1 MHRRKLPLLHLLL
14 LTAAAIWSP
23 PLITAS
29 TSPPGK
35 FAVDGTVLELNDSN
49 FDDAIASIDNLLVD
63 FYAPWCGHCKR
74 LSPELDVAAPVLAKW
89 DVPIVIAKL
98 DADKYTKIRDR
109 YDVDGYPTL
118 KLFMHGV
125 PVDYD
130 GPRKAE
136 SLIKQLRKFVIP
148 DVSLLESDS
157 AIDNFVL
164 AAGKQF
170 PIFIGFG
177 LNETVIGKLAGK
189 YKKKSWFAV
198 ARGFSEDVMVKYD
211 FDKVPALVS
220 IHPAHN
226 EQHVFYGPFEE
237 DFLEDYIRQN
247 QLPLSFPLTIDILKQ
262 LGEEKRKVVLTI
274 MDDVSDEKSLKLI
287 RTLKSAASANRDLL
301 FSYVGVKQWEEF
313 ADTFDVNKK
322 TKLPRLVV
330 WDGNEKYFLVEGLES
345 LDEEDQGSQISLFLE
360 GYRAGRTIEKTLSG
374 PSFMGFINSLIGIR
388 SVYIL
393 VFIVAVTM
401 LIRHVTEDEEGS
413 VPRTIKTEGEITD
426 AGSSESRSEGQK
438 EYRPEDKED

>member
-1 MHRRKLPLLHLLL
+1 
-14 LTAAAIWSP
+14 
-23 PLITAS
+23 
-29 TSPPGK
+29 
-35 FAVDGTVLELNDSN
+35 
-49 FDDAIASIDNLLVD
+49 
-63 FYAPWCGHCKR
+63 
-74 LSPELDVAAPVLAKW
+74 
-89 DVPIVIAKL
+89 
-98 DADKYTKIRDR
+98 
-109 YDVDGYPTL
+109 
-118 KLFMHGV
+118 MHGV
-125 PVDYD
+125 PVDYE

-136 SLIKQLRKFVIP
+136 SLIEQLRKFVIP

-157 AIDNFVL
+157 AIDNFVV

-177 LNETVIGKLAGK
+177 LNETVIGSLAGK
-189 YKKKSWFAV
+189 YKEKSGFAV
-198 ARGFSEDVMVKYD
+198 ARGFSKEVMVKYG

-220 IHPAHN
+220 IHPGDN

-274 MDDVSDEKSLKLI
+274 MDDVLEEKSLKLI

-345 LDEEDQGSQISLFLE
+345 LDEEDQGSQISRFLE

-401 LIRHVTEDEEGS
+401 LIRHVTEDEEAASLG
-413 VPRTIKTEGEITD
+413 I
-426 AGSSESRSEGQK
+426 
-438 EYRPEDKED
+438 

>member
-1 MHRRKLPLLHLLL
+1 MHRLKLPLLHLLL
-14 LTAAAIWSP
+14 LTAAAAIWSP

-29 TSPPGK
+29 SASPPVK
-35 FAVDGTVLELNDSN
+35 FPVDGTVLELNDSN
-49 FDDAIASIDNLLVD
+49 IDDAIASIDNLLVD

-98 DADKYTKIRDR
+98 DADKYTKIRYKYR
-109 YDVDGYPTL
+109 VQGYPTL

-125 PVDYD
+125 PVDYE

-177 LNETVIGKLAGK
+177 LNETVIGSLAWK
-189 YKKKSWFAV
+189 YKEKSGFAV
-198 ARGFSEDVMVKYD
+198 ARGFSEEVMVKYG

-220 IHPAHN
+220 IHPGYN
-226 EQHVFYGPFEE
+226 EQHVFYGPFED
-237 DFLEDYIRQN
+237 DFVEDYIRQN
-247 QLPLSFPLTIDILKQ
+247 QLPLSFPLNVDILKQ
-262 LGEEKRKVVLTI
+262 VGEEKREVVLTI
-274 MDDVSDEKSLKLI
+274 VDDVSDEKSLKLI

-301 FSYVGVKQWEEF
+301 FSYVGVKQWEAF
-313 ADTFDVNKK
+313 TDTFDVNKN

-330 WDGNEKYFLVEGLES
+330 WDGNEKYFLVAGLES
-345 LDEEDQGSQISLFLE
+345 LDEEDQGSQISRFLE
-360 GYRAGRTIEKTLSG
+360 GYRAGQTIAKKW
-374 PSFMGFINSLIGIR
+374 
-388 SVYIL
+388 V
-393 VFIVAVTM
+393 
-401 LIRHVTEDEEGS
+401 
-413 VPRTIKTEGEITD
+413 K
-426 AGSSESRSEGQK
+426 
-438 EYRPEDKED
+438 